1 MQTFTTTSSRG
12 NKYIYVMYVYDF
24 NAILETP
31 TKNKSDKEMIRA
43 FTELTEDLKS
53 CGINP

>member
-24 NAILETP
+24 NAILETT